1 MTNGH
6 KTGVIIHICEPIVTG
21 SRKGV
26 ISMRFELRPHRE
38 KAIAYQ
44 KDQKLFLQL
53 SFFPELSDLSLK
65 RNLNVAFVIDV
76 SGSMGTS
83 FEGLDKSKLEIVQK
97 ALNDLIQSNILEPSD
112 KIALV
117 SFDATAITLLPLSSF
132 DPGLFSKCVSQL
144 RVGAKTNMGSGMSE
158 AIRLLEV
165 ASTFDAKKMILF
177 TDGQTERGY
186 TCLEFADQAA
196 KMGVEIIAFGVG
208 ESYNE
213 NLLMKIS
220 AKTKR
225 NPFHL
230 TDLRMF
236 SMYLK
241 KELKAGKKQAISSAS
256 IFFESPIDFM
266 LEKAIRVFP
275 DYLPLDIQNC
285 AVFLGDLFCNTENTF
300 ILEINLPDRPPSKV
314 KEAQATITYRIVGN
328 QESIPKT
335 MKAEIFIEYCIDGMG
350 NLNIDKGVMHYMKQM
365 NLQRLLQEASKEAQ
379 NGNRKIALEKLQ
391 VAEKAALSG
400 GNTEILATINTAIK
414 EMNQSL
420 QISDET
426 KKTILVNSR
435 TETKRFQST
444 EIPLDEEEI
453 RKITGV

>member
-1 MTNGH
+1 
-6 KTGVIIHICEPIVTG
+6 
-21 SRKGV
+21 
-26 ISMRFELRPHRE
+26 
-38 KAIAYQ
+38 
-44 KDQKLFLQL
+44 
-53 SFFPELSDLSLK
+53 
-65 RNLNVAFVIDV
+65 
-76 SGSMGTS
+76 
-83 FEGLDKSKLEIVQK
+83 
-97 ALNDLIQSNILEPSD
+97 
-112 KIALV
+112 
-117 SFDATAITLLPLSSF
+117 
-132 DPGLFSKCVSQL
+132 
-144 RVGAKTNMGSGMSE
+144 
-158 AIRLLEV
+158 
-165 ASTFDAKKMILF
+165 
-177 TDGQTERGY
+177 
-186 TCLEFADQAA
+186 
-196 KMGVEIIAFGVG
+196 
-208 ESYNE
+208 
-213 NLLMKIS
+213 
-220 AKTKR
+220 
-225 NPFHL
+225 
-230 TDLRMF
+230 
-236 SMYLK
+236 MYLK